1 VLRRIIPI
9 LVIFFLIVVG
19 GLSYAYR
26 MQSVPRAQASRAGVA
41 VPARVASATPAHD
54 KKSTPTHGTATPTPR
69 TKTGASG
76 RHTATHA
83 TSTAR
88 TATPTAR
95 ATATRTA
102 RPTPVP
108 PTKTATPIVP
118 LQLGDARFSL
128 FTINPRFTRQN
139 VSFTL
144 STAAHVSVR
153 IAAPGDIH
161 HVRTMDLGQQPAG
174 TVNLSWDGRD
184 NAHRLVPEGS
194 YTYTIVA
201 TAAHGQRQTESY
213 NMLGVTYKRILIS
226 LSKQQL
232 WAFDGFHYV
241 LSSLVTT
248 GNPALPTPT
257 GNFPIL
263 GKYSPFTFVSPW
275 PPGSKYYYAPSYTNY
290 ALLFDNRGYYVHDAP
305 WRTDYGPGTNTT
317 VGTPGQNYT
326 GSHGCVNVPYAA
338 EQQLFAW
345 ATIGTIVQVV
355 A

>member
-1 VLRRIIPI
+1 MLRRIIPVLI
-9 LVIFFLIVVG
+9 IFLLLAG
-19 GLSYAYR
+19 SLSYTYR
-26 MQSVPRAQASRAGVA
+26 GHSALRAQASRIAA
-41 VPARVASATPAHD
+41 PTRAASAAPAHD
-54 KKSTPTHGTATPTPR
+54 KSKTLTPTHSAATHTAATPTPR
-69 TKTGASG
+69 PQTGASG
-76 RHTATHA
+76 HHTAT
-83 TSTAR
+83 
-88 TATPTAR
+88 R
-95 ATATRTA
+95 ATVRAAATRTPHTA
-102 RPTPVP
+102 PVQ
-108 PTKTATPIVP
+108 PTKTAAPSVP
-118 LQLGDARFSL
+118 LQLGDAQFSL
-128 FTINPRFTRQN
+128 FTINPRFTRQD
-139 VSFTL
+139 VSFIL
-144 STAAHVSVR
+144 SAPAHVRVR
-153 IAAPGDIH
+153 IAAPGDVR
-161 HVRTMDLGQQPAG
+161 HVRTMDLGRQPAG

-184 NAHRLVPEGS
+184 NAHRLVPEDS

-201 TAAHGQRQTESY
+201 TAAHSQRQTESY

-241 LSSLVTT
+241 LSTLVTT

-305 WRTDYGPGTNTT
+305 WRTSYGPGTNTT

-326 GSHGCVNVPYAA
+326 GTHGCVNVPYAA

-355 A
+355 P

>member
-1 VLRRIIPI
+1 MLRRITPV
-9 LVIFFLIVVG
+9 LVIFLVLAG

-26 MQSVPRAQASRAGVA
+26 MQSAPRAQASRAIA
-41 VPARVASATPAHD
+41 MPARKATATPARD
-54 KKSTPTHGTATPTPR
+54 KKSTPPHSTATRTPTTPTPR
-69 TKTGASG
+69 SKTGASS
-76 RHTATHA
+76 HH
-83 TSTAR
+83 S
-88 TATPTAR
+88 ATPTVRPA
-95 ATATRTA
+95 ATRTA
-102 RPTPVP
+102 RPTPAQ
-108 PTKTATPIVP
+108 PTKTATPSVP
-118 LQLGDARFSL
+118 LQLGDAQFSL
-128 FTINPRFTRQN
+128 FTINPRFTRQD

-144 STAAHVSVR
+144 STPAHVRVR
-153 IAAPGDIH
+153 IAAPGDVR

-174 TVNLSWDGRD
+174 TVNLIWDGRD

-194 YTYTIVA
+194 YSYTIVA
-201 TAAHGQRQTESY
+201 TAAHSERQTESY

-257 GNFPIL
+257 GDFPIL

-275 PPGSKYYYAPSYTNY
+275 PPGSTYYYAPSYTNY

-305 WRTDYGPGTNTT
+305 WRTDYGPGANTT
-317 VGTPGQNYT
+317 TGTPGQNYT
-326 GSHGCVNVPYAA
+326 GTHGCVNVPYAA

-345 ATIGTIVQVV
+345 ATIGTIVQV
-355 A
+355 AP

>member
-1 VLRRIIPI
+1 VLRRII
-9 LVIFFLIVVG
+9 LVLIIFLLLAG
-19 GLSYAYR
+19 SLSYTYR
-26 MQSVPRAQASRAGVA
+26 GQSAPRAQASHMAPTRA
-41 VPARVASATPAHD
+41 ASATPAHD
-54 KKSTPTHGTATPTPR
+54 KSKTSTPTHSAATRTPATPTPR
-69 TKTGASG
+69 PQTGASG
-76 RHTATHA
+76 RHTTTRATA
-83 TSTAR
+83 TAR
-88 TATPTAR
+88 TAP
-95 ATATRTA
+95 RTA
-102 RPTPVP
+102 RPTPTQLP
-108 PTKTATPIVP
+108 KTATPSVP
-118 LQLGDARFSL
+118 LHLGDAQFSL
-128 FTINPRFTRQN
+128 FTINPRFTRQD

-144 STAAHVSVR
+144 SAPAHVRVR
-153 IAAPGDIH
+153 IAAPGDVR

-201 TAAHGQRQTESY
+201 TAAHSQRQIESY
-213 NMLGVTYKRILIS
+213 NTLGVTYKRILIS

-275 PPGSKYYYAPSYTNY
+275 PPGSTYYYAPSYTNY

-326 GSHGCVNVPYAA
+326 GTHGCVNVPYAA

-355 A
+355 P